1 MLESTQIAF
10 TIVIATL
17 IALIYIFYNV
27 FFKKQQS
34 PVSTQENSNTES
46 ENKQQQQQKQKDKKQ
61 NLKPVKTK
69 ETLLKHSWL
78 SATLKGNLF
87 FEFVLILN

>member
-34 PVSTQENSNTES
+34 PVSSQENNTES
-46 ENKQQQQQKQKDKKQ
+46 ENKQQQQQQKQKDKKQ

-78 SATLKGNLF
+78 SATLKGKF
-87 FEFVLILN
+87 FF

>member
-34 PVSTQENSNTES
+34 PVSSQENNTES

-78 SATLKGNLF
+78 SATLKGKLF
-87 FEFVLILN
+87 FEFI

>member
-34 PVSTQENSNTES
+34 PVSSQENNTES
-46 ENKQQQQQKQKDKKQ
+46 ENKQQQQQQQQQKQKDKKQ

-78 SATLKGNLF
+78 SATLKGKLF
-87 FEFVLILN
+87 FEFI

>member
-34 PVSTQENSNTES
+34 PVSSQENNTES

-78 SATLKGNLF
+78 SATLKGKF
-87 FEFVLILN
+87 FF

>member
-34 PVSTQENSNTES
+34 PVSSQENNTES
-46 ENKQQQQQKQKDKKQ
+46 ENKQQQQQQKQKDKKQ

-78 SATLKGNLF
+78 SATLKGKLF
-87 FEFVLILN
+87 FEFI